1 MGPILAATVRKR
13 ESPAEP
19 GTGSTTLPVRGC
31 GTLEPRE
38 RIGGTMLNRGELAT
52 FLRTRRYRLRP
63 ADVGLPDAGR
73 RRTPGLRR
81 QEVAQLAGISVDY
94 YIRLEQARG
103 PRPSRQVLTALARA
117 LMLTVDERE
126 YLFRLADSSPPPAA
140 SPSREISPGIRNLLD
155 SLRETPAYVVDA
167 KYDALAW
174 NMLATHF
181 IGDLSDFPEADRN
194 LIRWTFRLPPTAT
207 PWTDPDVVRFTRSTV
222 ADLRAS
228 YARYPADPGIQGLV
242 TELLGTSPQFAEMW
256 EAHEVE
262 SRRPIVKRVDHPLA
276 GPLEFECQVLHI
288 PDTGQRLIVYCAAP
302 GSPTEAAFRR
312 LAQPDFTPGSAS
324 SETARA

>member
-1 MGPILAATVRKR
+1 
-13 ESPAEP
+13 
-19 GTGSTTLPVRGC
+19 
-31 GTLEPRE
+31 
-38 RIGGTMLNRGELAT
+38 MLNRGELAT

-63 ADVGLPDAGR
+63 ADVGLPGAGR

-103 PRPSRQVLTALARA
+103 PHPSRQVLTALARA

-140 SPSREISPGIRNLLD
+140 GPSREISPGIRNLLD

-167 KYDALAW
+167 KYDVLAW
-174 NMLATHF
+174 NTLATHF
-181 IGDLSDFPEADRN
+181 IGDLSGFPDADRN
-194 LIRWTFRLPPTAT
+194 MIRWTFRLPPTAV
-207 PWTDPDVVRFTRSTV
+207 PWIDPDVVRFTRTIV
-222 ADLRAS
+222 ADLRTA
-228 YARYPADPGIQGLV
+228 YARYPADPGIQSLV

-256 EAHEVE
+256 DAHEVE
-262 SRRPIVKRVDHPLA
+262 SRRPIIKRVDHPLA

-312 LAQPDFTPGSAS
+312 LAHPDFAPGSAPA
-324 SETARA
+324 EAARAQAPARLVIGRQLRFTWLVVAPGR